1 MHIAIPKPEPN
12 PGYFLTSLHKANRC
26 VKWIKVLTKV
36 TERVLQKGQ
45 TPETCQV
52 TGFLEPLNHPRS
64 SSEGAVLKSTATLTA
79 L

>member
-1 MHIAIPKPEPN
+1 MHIAIPKPEPH
-12 PGYFLTSLHKANRC
+12 PGYFFTSLHKANRC

-52 TGFLEPLNHPRS
+52 TGFWSHLIIRE
-64 SSEGAVLKSTATLTA
+64 AVLRKQS
-79 L
+79 